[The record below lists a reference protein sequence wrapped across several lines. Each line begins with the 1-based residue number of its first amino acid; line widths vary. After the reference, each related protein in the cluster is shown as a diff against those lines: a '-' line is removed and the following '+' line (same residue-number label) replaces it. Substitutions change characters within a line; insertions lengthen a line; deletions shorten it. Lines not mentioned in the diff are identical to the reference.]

1 MNRRYTTEEFKDIT
15 KLLRKTFEDAILTT
29 DIIVGFPGESEEEF
43 EKTYTFLKEIKFYK
57 MHVFKYSPRKGT
69 KAAVMPNQIDGNKK
83 EERSKR
89 LIELS
94 NKNEKAYNQQY
105 IGKEVE
111 VLFEEEKDGV
121 WQGHTK
127 NYILAHYKTE
137 ENMENKMIKLQCQG
151 AEQEYIIV
159 N

>member
-1 MNRRYTTEEFKDIT
+1 
-15 KLLRKTFEDAILTT
+15 
-29 DIIVGFPGESEEEF
+29 
-43 EKTYTFLKEIKFYK
+43 
-57 MHVFKYSPRKGT
+57 
-69 KAAVMPNQIDGNKK
+69 MPNQIDGNKK

-94 NKNEKAYNQQY
+94 NQNEKTYNEQY
-105 IGKEVE
+105 LGKEVE

-137 ENMENKMIKLQCQG
+137 ENLENKMIKLQCQG